1 MKKTLLLL
9 SLIFCSII
17 SSAQIDSTTI
27 YYKSLENKELKTI
40 CDLANIQVEKISCN
54 DTLLRGKVFNFI
66 IKEFKKG
73 IVSSEKNLNITAR
86 KEQIPMVVDG
96 KNIIY
101 TIDYTSKTGFGN
113 SNDSLTITFA
123 GLLNKKKFKLNIEYP
138 GMGISREIKGDEN
151 YLLKIAN
158 SCSENKIR
166 VPVNVEY
173 PILAYTPPFDTGTKI
188 QSYCILGE
196 ENVLDWYKKFK
207 VKHYYVIY
215 LEIK

>member
-9 SLIFCSII
+9 SFVSLSII
-17 SSAQIDSTTI
+17 GSAQIDSTTI
-27 YYKSLENKELKTI
+27 YIKGIENDELKI
-40 CDLANIQVEKISCN
+40 ISDLANIQVEKIYCN

-73 IVSSEKNLNITAR
+73 IIISNENLNIVAK
-86 KEQIPMVVDG
+86 KEQIPMVVNG

-101 TIDYTSKTGFGN
+101 NIDYTSKTGFGN
-113 SNDSLTITFA
+113 STDSLTITFA
-123 GLLNKKKFKLNIEYP
+123 GLLSKKKFKLHIKYP
-138 GMGISREIKGDEN
+138 GMGIHKELKGDEN

-158 SCSENKIR
+158 SYSENNIR

-173 PILAYTPPFDTGTKI
+173 PILAYTPPFNTGTKVN
-188 QSYCILGE
+188 SYCLLGE

>member
-113 SNDSLTITFA
+113 STDSLTITFA

-138 GMGISREIKGDEN
+138 GVTFNQELKGQSN
-151 YLLKIAN
+151 YSLRKVN
-158 SCSENKIR
+158 SCSDDKIR
-166 VPVNVEY
+166 IPVNTEY
-173 PILAYTPPFDTGTKI
+173 AILAYTPPFDTGTKI

>member
-1 MKKTLLLL
+1 MKKILLLL
-9 SLIFCSII
+9 TLISSSII

-73 IVSSEKNLNITAR
+73 IVSSQKNLNVTAR
-86 KEQIPMVVDG
+86 KEQIPMVVNG

-101 TIDYTSKTGFGN
+101 IIDYTHKTGFGN
-113 SNDSLTITFA
+113 STDSLTITFA
-123 GLLNKKKFKLNIEYP
+123 GLLNKKKFRLNIEYP
-138 GMGISREIKGDEN
+138 GVTFNQELKGQSN
-151 YLLKIAN
+151 YSLRKVN
-158 SCSENKIR
+158 SCSQDEIK
-166 VPVNVEY
+166 VPVNAEY

-188 QSYCILGE
+188 QSYCLLGE

>member
-1 MKKTLLLL
+1 MKKILLLL
-9 SLIFCSII
+9 SFVSLSII
-17 SSAQIDSTTI
+17 GYAQTDSTTI
-27 YYKSLENKELKTI
+27 YIKGIENDELKI
-40 CDLANIQVEKISCN
+40 ISDLANIQVQKIYCN

-66 IKEFKKG
+66 IKEFKNG
-73 IVSSEKNLNITAR
+73 IIISNDNLNIVAK
-86 KEQIPMVVDG
+86 KEQIPMVVNG

-101 TIDYTSKTGFGN
+101 NIDYVSQTGFGN
-113 SNDSLTITFA
+113 STNSLTITFA
-123 GLLNKKKFKLNIEYP
+123 GLLSQKKFKLHIKYP

-173 PILAYTPPFDTGTKI
+173 PILAYTPPFDTGTKLN
-188 QSYCILGE
+188 SYCMLGE